1 MVSAPSI
8 SMAAAVDEANPLLQ
22 DFEFPPFDVVEAKH
36 VRPGIRALLKNLESD
51 LEELERTV
59 EPTWP
64 KLVEPLEKIIDQLT
78 VVWGMIN
85 HLKAVKDSPELRAA
99 IEEVQPEKVKF
110 QLRLGQSKP
119 IYGAFK
125 AIQDS
130 PRWLSLSDAQKRI
143 VESQIKEAVL
153 NGVALDD
160 DKREQFNK
168 IEQELER
175 LSQKFA
181 ENVLDATKKFE
192 KLITDKK
199 DIEGL
204 PATALGLAAQTAVSK
219 GHTDATAENGP
230 WIITL
235 DAPSFMSVMQHA
247 KNRGLREEI
256 YRAYVT
262 RASSGDLN
270 NTAIIDEILKLKL
283 EKAKL
288 LNYNNYAEVS
298 MATKMATVE
307 KAEELLET
315 LRIASWDAAVQACG
329 ITSFHQ
335 GNSTSY
341 SVDQIYAL
349 PDNLFHASLSAL
361 GDWLMASIGKEISTP
376 NFELPKRKTGN
387 FDILVAA
394 LLMVAGPVLTLSYK
408 LTTSLHSF
416 SISCA
421 NFSASKALVSML
433 AFLYYSEDM
442 EDLKTFSKSQGAVEA
457 NDLTHWDTSFWA
469 ERLRESK
476 YDINEEELRPFFS
489 LPKVMD
495 GLFNLAK
502 TLFGIDIEPADGL
515 APVWNNDVK
524 FYCVKYSLGSPIAYF
539 YFDPYSRPSEKR
551 GGAWMDEV
559 VSRSRVLSRNGTA
572 PRLPIAHMVCNQT
585 PPVGDKPSLM
595 TFREVETVFHEF
607 GHALQHMLTKQ
618 DEGLVAGIRGIEWD
632 AVELPSQFMENW
644 ETLMGIAKHYETG
657 ESLPEEVYLKL
668 LAARTFR
675 AGSLSLR
682 QLRFASLDLE
692 LHTKYIPGGSESI
705 YDVDQRVSKRTQVI
719 PPLPEDRFLCGY
731 AAGYYSYKWAEVLS
745 ADAFS
750 AFEDAGLDNSKAV
763 KETGHKFRETILALG
778 GGKAPLEYIKS
789 PFSSE
794 LVNDPTSSCKRERR
808 LRYIGRKCPKKTL
821 LMGRQVGEGATYAD
835 NVLVCPVANHGGELR
850 EICELRNVGGESF
863 EEVVPCECG
872 DGRPAENEIRWAFGG
887 RFECLDAGM
896 VRPLVKE
903 EVKECVIPGLVSE
916 RERGEGG
923 YPKCLFGMIC
933 MCAVKYLRIVEETQR
948 CTVEYAIRGGRMVTT
963 RSGKAYGG
971 NVVVGRLPIWGVRK
985 ARTVGPRGRPSG
997 MKRASKPKTRRSK
1010 KGVPVGCKGPCKT
1023 HTIDVIKTCYH
1034 DGRGPGLLSNIDRG
1048 DDLGQMEGR
1057 RIRVIKMLLR
1067 GKVYLNDSNAL
1078 VPGTNICKIWII
1090 KDMRH

>member
-1 MVSAPSI
+1 
-8 SMAAAVDEANPLLQ
+8 MATIVDEPNPLLQ
-22 DFEFPPFDVVEAKH
+22 DFEFPPFDVVEDKH

-51 LEELERTV
+51 LEQLERTV
-59 EPTWP
+59 EPSWP
-64 KLVEPLEKIIDQLT
+64 KLVEPLEKITDQLT
-78 VVWGMIN
+78 IVWSMIN

-110 QLRLGQSKP
+110 LLRLGQSKP
-119 IYGAFK
+119 IYDAFK

-130 PRWLSLSDAQKRI
+130 PQWSSLSDAQRRI

-175 LSQKFA
+175 LSQKFE

-204 PATALGLAAQTAVSK
+204 PATSLGLAAQTAASR
-219 GHTDATAENGP
+219 GHADATAENGP

-247 KNRGLREEI
+247 TNRGLREEI

-270 NTAIIDEILKLKL
+270 NTAIIDEILKLRM

-307 KAEELLET
+307 KAEELLEK
-315 LRIASWDAAVQACG
+315 LRIASWDAAVQGQSSRTC
-329 ITSFHQ
+329 
-335 GNSTSY
+335 
-341 SVDQIYAL
+341 
-349 PDNLFHASLSAL
+349 
-361 GDWLMASIGKEISTP
+361 
-376 NFELPKRKTGN
+376 
-387 FDILVAA
+387 
-394 LLMVAGPVLTLSYK
+394 PVYN
-408 LTTSLHSF
+408 
-416 SISCA
+416 I
-421 NFSASKALVSML
+421 
-433 AFLYYSEDM
+433 FLYTTFITMPSQTFCSQFLRVPNVGNWANLKIFRCNGILILSESCTTGWFNGYM
-442 EDLKTFSKSQGAVEA
+442 EDLKIFSKNQGAVEA
-457 NDLTHWDTSFWA
+457 HDLTHWDTSFWA

-489 LPKVMD
+489 LPMVMD
-495 GLFNLAK
+495 SLFNLAK

-524 FYCVKYSLGSPIAYF
+524 FYRVKDSLGSPIAYF

-607 GHALQHMLTKQ
+607 GHALQHMLTMQ

-644 ETLMGIAKHYETG
+644 CYHRETLMGIAKHYETG

-692 LHTKYIPGGSESI
+692 LHTKYKPGASESI
-705 YDVDQRVSKRTQVI
+705 YDVDQRVSRKTQVI
-719 PPLPEDRFLCGY
+719 PPLPEDRFLCGFSHIFAGGY

-750 AFEDAGLDNSKAV
+750 AFEDAGLDNGKAV
-763 KETGHKFRETILALG
+763 QEIGHKFRETILALG
-778 GGKAPLEYIKS
+778 GGKAPLEV
-789 PFSSE
+789 F
-794 LVNDPTSSCKRERR
+794 
-808 LRYIGRKCPKKTL
+808 
-821 LMGRQVGEGATYAD
+821 
-835 NVLVCPVANHGGELR
+835 
-850 EICELRNVGGESF
+850 
-863 EEVVPCECG
+863 
-872 DGRPAENEIRWAFGG
+872 
-887 RFECLDAGM
+887 
-896 VRPLVKE
+896 
-903 EVKECVIPGLVSE
+903 
-916 RERGEGG
+916 
-923 YPKCLFGMIC
+923 
-933 MCAVKYLRIVEETQR
+933 VEF
-948 CTVEYAIRGGRMVTT
+948 
-963 RSGKAYGG
+963 
-971 NVVVGRLPIWGVRK
+971 
-985 ARTVGPRGRPSG
+985 RGREPSPEALL
-997 MKRASKPKTRRSK
+997 R
-1010 KGVPVGCKGPCKT
+1010 
-1023 HTIDVIKTCYH
+1023 HN
-1034 DGRGPGLLSNIDRG
+1034 GLLSATA
-1048 DDLGQMEGR
+1048 
-1057 RIRVIKMLLR
+1057 
-1067 GKVYLNDSNAL
+1067 SA
-1078 VPGTNICKIWII
+1078 
-1090 KDMRH
+1090 

>member
-1 MVSAPSI
+1 
-8 SMAAAVDEANPLLQ
+8 MATVVDESNPLLQ
-22 DFEFPPFDVVEAKH
+22 DFEFPPFDVVEHKH

-59 EPTWP
+59 EPSWP
-64 KLVEPLEKIIDQLT
+64 KLVEPLEKITDQLAI
-78 VVWGMIN
+78 VWGMIN

-110 QLRLGQSKP
+110 ELRLGQSKP
-119 IYGAFK
+119 IYDAFK
-125 AIQDS
+125 AIQES
-130 PRWLSLSDAQKRI
+130 PQWTSLSDAQKRI

-168 IEQELER
+168 IEQELAR
-175 LSQKFA
+175 LSQKFG

-199 DIEGL
+199 HIEGL
-204 PATALGLAAQTAVSK
+204 PATSLGLAAQTAVSK
-219 GHTDATAENGP
+219 GHADAAAENGP

-235 DAPSFMSVMQHA
+235 DTPSFMSVMQHA

-256 YRAYVT
+256 YRAHVT

-270 NTAIIDEILKLKL
+270 NTAIIDEILKLRL

-307 KAEELLET
+307 KAEELLEE
-315 LRIASWDAAVQACG
+315 LRIASWDAAAQ
-329 ITSFHQ
+329 
-335 GNSTSY
+335 
-341 SVDQIYAL
+341 
-349 PDNLFHASLSAL
+349 
-361 GDWLMASIGKEISTP
+361 
-376 NFELPKRKTGN
+376 
-387 FDILVAA
+387 
-394 LLMVAGPVLTLSYK
+394 
-408 LTTSLHSF
+408 
-416 SISCA
+416 
-421 NFSASKALVSML
+421 
-433 AFLYYSEDM
+433 DM
-442 EDLKTFSKSQGAVEA
+442 EDLKIFSKNQGAMEA

-515 APVWNNDVK
+515 APVWNHDVK
-524 FYCVKYSLGSPIAYF
+524 FYCVKDSLGNPIAYF
-539 YFDPYSRPSEKR
+539 YFDPYSRPSEKQ

-585 PPVGDKPSLM
+585 PPVGTKPSLM

-644 ETLMGIAKHYETG
+644 CYHRETLMGIAKHYETG

-692 LHTKYIPGGSESI
+692 LHTKYIPGASESI
-705 YDVDQRVSKRTQVI
+705 YEVDRRVSKRTQVI
-719 PPLPEDRFLCGY
+719 PPLPEDRFLCSFSHIFAGGY

-750 AFEDAGLDNSKAV
+750 AFEDAGLDNDKAV

-778 GGKAPLEYIKS
+778 GGKAPL
-789 PFSSE
+789 
-794 LVNDPTSSCKRERR
+794 
-808 LRYIGRKCPKKTL
+808 
-821 LMGRQVGEGATYAD
+821 
-835 NVLVCPVANHGGELR
+835 
-850 EICELRNVGGESF
+850 
-863 EEVVPCECG
+863 
-872 DGRPAENEIRWAFGG
+872 
-887 RFECLDAGM
+887 
-896 VRPLVKE
+896 
-903 EVKECVIPGLVSE
+903 
-916 RERGEGG
+916 
-923 YPKCLFGMIC
+923 
-933 MCAVKYLRIVEETQR
+933 AVFVEF
-948 CTVEYAIRGGRMVTT
+948 
-963 RSGKAYGG
+963 
-971 NVVVGRLPIWGVRK
+971 
-985 ARTVGPRGRPSG
+985 RGREPSPEALL
-997 MKRASKPKTRRSK
+997 R
-1010 KGVPVGCKGPCKT
+1010 
-1023 HTIDVIKTCYH
+1023 HN
-1034 DGRGPGLLSNIDRG
+1034 GLLSATA
-1048 DDLGQMEGR
+1048 
-1057 RIRVIKMLLR
+1057 
-1067 GKVYLNDSNAL
+1067 SAL
-1078 VPGTNICKIWII
+1078 
-1090 KDMRH
+1090 